1 VDEQIETSENV
12 IAAINLF
19 CSFPAKNMLR
29 AVLILVLFSVE
40 TLSNPTGPPAEA
52 CATMEPIGHINA
64 GAVGSDLG
72 FSISTSSD
80 DVTGGSTLQSEKIL
94 KSISLFSD

>member
-1 VDEQIETSENV
+1 
-12 IAAINLF
+12 
-19 CSFPAKNMLR
+19 MLR
-29 AVLILVLFSVE
+29 AVLLLALFSVE
-40 TLSNPTGPPAEA
+40 TLSNPTGTPAEA